1 MKLPFLLYPPII
13 LPCDFNVIGWM
24 GTLIFIATLI
34 AIQKGAWKQKWTIQK
49 AHILTS
55 KMAFQAFQSFIVY

>member
-1 MKLPFLLYPPII
+1 
-13 LPCDFNVIGWM
+13 M

-34 AIQKGAWKQKWTIQK
+34 AIQKGAWKQKWTIQT